1 MKNILSLLLV
11 SIILFGCS
19 KEEEIQPTILNTDL
33 YGNSES
39 TDNGNC
45 YIMTLS
51 ANGQFAY
58 QSEFC
63 NTGEG
68 FNSNS
73 GHWWIEGTHLVL
85 SGYSWGL
92 TDDFSVSDNA
102 LEFDGQN
109 WVK

>member
-11 SIILFGCS
+11 SIILFSCS
-19 KEEEIQPTILNTDL
+19 KEQEIQPTILNTDL
-33 YGNSES
+33 YGNWES
-39 TDNGNC
+39 LYNGNC

-51 ANGQFAY
+51 SNGQFVY
-58 QSEFC
+58 QSEVC
-63 NTGEG
+63 NTGDD

-73 GHWWIEGTHLVL
+73 GLWWVEETHLVL